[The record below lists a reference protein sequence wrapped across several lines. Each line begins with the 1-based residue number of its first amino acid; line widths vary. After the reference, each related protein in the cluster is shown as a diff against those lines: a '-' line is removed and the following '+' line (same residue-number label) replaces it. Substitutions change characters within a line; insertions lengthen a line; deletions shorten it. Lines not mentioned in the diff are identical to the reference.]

1 MAYKKGE
8 SGNPDGRP
16 AGVRNKC
23 TLVREALGQVY
34 ENGEAGFWLAMAE
47 KAKEGDSTAVTMLAA
62 RLVPPLKASDSP
74 IALSG
79 LATGTLSEKAN
90 NIVSHMG
97 DGLISPSE
105 ATSMLNAIA
114 ALCRV
119 TEIEVLASRLA
130 SLERILKE
138 RK

>member
-1 MAYKKGE
+1 MFEKGQ

-16 AGVRNKC
+16 AGARNKR
-23 TLVREALGQVY
+23 TLVRDALEQVY
-34 ENGEAGFWLAMAE
+34 DQGEAGFWIAVAE

-62 RLVPPLKASDSP
+62 RLVPPLKAADSP
-74 IALSG
+74 IALEG
-79 LATGTLSEKAN
+79 LTAGTLSEKAN
-90 NIVSHMG
+90 KIVSHMG
-97 DGLISPSE
+97 DGLISPGE

-119 TEIEVLASRLA
+119 TEIEVLATRLA